1 MFRQTDNRR
10 YIPALDGLRAI
21 AVMTVI
27 AYHFHLGFA
36 KGGFLGVDVFFV
48 LSGYLITSMILP
60 EKGETLK
67 LNFAAF
73 WTGRLRRLL
82 PAAFVM
88 ITATFV
94 WVMFFDRELVGTLR
108 GDAVS
113 SLFYVSNWWYIFNDL
128 SYFDQFGSP
137 SPFKN
142 LWSLAIEEQFY
153 IIWPM
158 LLAAGL
164 FVFKKRLKLAAV
176 IAGLAVC
183 SAVLMA
189 VLFQDGT
196 DPSRVY
202 YGTDTRAFE
211 LLTGCVL
218 ALVWPMK
225 RLTSG
230 RVPIGHKVSLNV
242 ISFAAFGILLAC
254 FHFVT
259 EYQAFLYRGG
269 MFLICLNAAVLIG
282 AVSHPVSYL
291 GKILSFKPLRWIGT
305 RSYGIYLWHYPVIVL
320 GTPVHEI
327 GNPVYWR
334 VGLQLLLILVIAEL
348 SYRLIEVPV
357 RREGFRGFIKLTW
370 TDFSLS
376 RKAASLV
383 VSVLFVFFAA
393 GALGIVEGEKKEMH
407 SSPKQVKISD
417 KQEKSQNSS
426 PSEKEEPKTEDPSA
440 KEVLAIGDSVMIDIA
455 PKLQE
460 EYPGITIDAEIGRQ
474 MRQAVSLAPEYKE
487 YNEQNKAVVIHLGTN
502 GYFPENQLQELLDS
516 FSEADVYLVNTRVP
530 KEWESSVNRL
540 LQEKAAQNENVT
552 LIDWYAESI
561 DHPEYFGD
569 DGVHLGKTGSEAL
582 TDLIAE
588 SVNKEK

>member
-60 EKGETLK
+60 EKGETLQ

-94 WVMFFDRELVGTLR
+94 WVMFFDRELMGTLR

-153 IIWPM
+153 IIWPI

-225 RLTSG
+225 RLSSG

-259 EYQAFLYRGG
+259 EYQPFLYRGG

-357 RREGFRGFIKLTW
+357 RREGFRGFIKRAPPSPTINTCVSFTSTKWLMC
-370 TDFSLS
+370 
-376 RKAASLV
+376 RRSLV
-383 VSVLFVFFAA
+383 CCTVNEAPLSLLFAIRPAA
-393 GALGIVEGEKKEMH
+393 
-407 SSPKQVKISD
+407 PT
-417 KQEKSQNSS
+417 KSTV
-426 PSEKEEPKTEDPSA
+426 PS
-440 KEVLAIGDSVMIDIA
+440 L
-455 PKLQE
+455 
-460 EYPGITIDAEIGRQ
+460 
-474 MRQAVSLAPEYKE
+474 
-487 YNEQNKAVVIHLGTN
+487 N
-502 GYFPENQLQELLDS
+502 
-516 FSEADVYLVNTRVP
+516 
-530 KEWESSVNRL
+530 
-540 LQEKAAQNENVT
+540 
-552 LIDWYAESI
+552 
-561 DHPEYFGD
+561 
-569 DGVHLGKTGSEAL
+569 
-582 TDLIAE
+582 
-588 SVNKEK
+588 